1 MAAGSSVEVMEKRVF
16 SREDFRRLPPRVTPE
31 QMVVL
36 QPVLHLLQDPR
47 EGTDDEWRIRLGWTV

>member
-1 MAAGSSVEVMEKRVF
+1 VEKKVL

-31 QMVVL
+31 QMVPL

>member
-1 MAAGSSVEVMEKRVF
+1 VEKKIL

-31 QMVVL
+31 QMVPTQAVEH
-36 QPVLHLLQDPR
+36 PRQDPR